1 MENKIKR
8 VRCVK
13 FTEKLVSEQN
23 EESVPLRYNDV
34 SVHVDP
40 VIENQERDDAIVEG
54 DRNNK
59 ESNRRYPSRDRSIP
73 KKLDDYVVYSVD
85 SQASVCV
92 DYCYR
97 VGYVPQTLQDAVRC
111 EESSDW
117 HQTMDS
123 EMESLVQNDTF
134 NVDCRRIT

>member
-13 FTEKLVSEQN
+13 FTEKKLVSEQN

-34 SVHVDP
+34 SVHGDP
-40 VIENQERDDAIVEG
+40 VIDHENQARDHAIVEG

-59 ESNRRYPSRDRSIP
+59 ESNRRYPSRDRSMP

-92 DYCYR
+92 DYCY
-97 VGYVPQTLQDAVRC
+97 
-111 EESSDW
+111 
-117 HQTMDS
+117 
-123 EMESLVQNDTF
+123 
-134 NVDCRRIT
+134 